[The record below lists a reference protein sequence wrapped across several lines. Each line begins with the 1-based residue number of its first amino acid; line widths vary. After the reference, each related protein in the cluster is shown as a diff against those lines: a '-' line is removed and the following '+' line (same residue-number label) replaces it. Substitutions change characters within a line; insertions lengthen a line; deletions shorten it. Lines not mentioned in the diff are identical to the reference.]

1 MVAGERTR
9 RPPAADP
16 MTLPLADNHTTILA
30 VDDDLAIL
38 NLLHHVL
45 HDAGYRVLV
54 ASGGWDAIRE
64 F

>member
-1 MVAGERTR
+1 
-9 RPPAADP
+9 
-16 MTLPLADNHTTILA
+16 MTLPLGDNHTTILA